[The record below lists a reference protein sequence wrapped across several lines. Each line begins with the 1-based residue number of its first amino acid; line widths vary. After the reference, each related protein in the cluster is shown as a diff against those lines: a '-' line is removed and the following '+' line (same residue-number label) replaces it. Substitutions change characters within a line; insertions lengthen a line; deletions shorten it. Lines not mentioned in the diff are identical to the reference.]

1 MRKLLLLL
9 SFIFASFY
17 VIAQNA
23 CEVNNDFKNLK
34 YQKDADNIV
43 TLTWQYAPVERNDI
57 FYVYRYENNDGVST
71 EFAVKRIY
79 ATDPCEFKQDT
90 PADKTPEKEDPTAGT
105 IYTCTL
111 YGLDM
116 SGSIN
121 YTFAIEVEKKLS
133 DGSTQKTRVHIKE
146 EGGNFV
152 GVASE
157 VCATTYSYT
166 YGLKWKDPAL
176 TNKKSQSV
184 TLNWEPYSEEGRYL
198 YTVFGVQHN
207 KVFSTTSE
215 TSATITHLES
225 GVNHSFQIRAYD
237 EQGKYLAT
245 TSIIDYEP
253 EVVLCLT
260 FPEVSV
266 SNNTV
271 TLTIL
276 DFEQGFDDNR
286 ESYKLINDDE
296 GSTCSGIVNGKLTF
310 PFKSINYNEEF
321 RLETKRKVDGDE
333 FNAVGLFILNS
344 DGTLVTQH
352 CDIVFDLAVTHI
364 TQHTVKLE
372 WSDPGFVPTEA
383 VLQYRP
389 LRGETKT
396 IVLENPRASV
406 YDLGGL
412 EHSTQY
418 TFLLTLSDNYKNE
431 AKKDV
436 TATTKVGSI
445 CGLENINSGSDNIGC
460 GNGEFLMPYDL
471 EFYTAYHDQAK
482 KDPYVVVRFKPL
494 GAKQINEV
502 KLYATTERGWIS
514 DIVGLTTK
522 EMKKEEDGW
531 YSCQL
536 DKLGWISWAQTDIK
550 DDLNIR
556 FAVSV
561 KHNDGCR
568 GELWQNN
575 TYVTKF
581 ASYKVGIGC
590 QDDAIFTILK
600 FEKLYPQQSQYTL
613 QTNGRMASVGVF
625 PEDAYHPE
633 VESEF
638 ENEKFDIEKRLFYNS
653 FDDAPSKF
661 TLDISD
667 YKVGTYYLH
676 IHDVYGEAGD
686 LKYLWAIY

>member
-1 MRKLLLLL
+1 M
-9 SFIFASFY
+9 
-17 VIAQNA
+17 
-23 CEVNNDFKNLK
+23 
-34 YQKDADNIV
+34 
-43 TLTWQYAPVERNDI
+43 TWQYAPVERNDI

-90 PADKTPEKEDPTAGT
+90 PAGKTPEKEDPTAET

-121 YTFAIEVEKKLS
+121 YSFAIEVERKLS
-133 DGSTQKTRVHIKE
+133 DGSTQKTRVHIKQDGE
-146 EGGNFV
+146 NFV

-157 VCATTYSYT
+157 DCATTYSYT
-166 YGLKWKDPAL
+166 YGLQWESPAL

-184 TLNWEPYSEEGRYL
+184 TLNWEPYSEDGRYL
-198 YTVFGVQHN
+198 YTIFGIEHN
-207 KVFSTTSE
+207 KVFATTSE
-215 TSATITHLES
+215 TSATITYLES
-225 GVNHSFQIRAYD
+225 GVMHSFQVRAYD
-237 EQGKYLAT
+237 EQGNYLAT
-245 TSIIDYEP
+245 TSIIEYTP

-276 DFEQGFDDNR
+276 DFGNGFDDNR
-286 ESYKLINDDE
+286 ASYNLINDE
-296 GSTCSGIVNGKLTF
+296 EKITCSNIDKNTGKLTF
-310 PFKSINYNEEF
+310 SFKSINYNEEF

-445 CGLENINSGSDNIGC
+445 CGLENINSGSNNIGC
-460 GNGEFLMPYDL
+460 GDGEFLMPYDL

-581 ASYKVGIGC
+581 ASYKEGIGC

>member
-17 VIAQNA
+17 VIAQNG

-57 FYVYRYENNDGVST
+57 FYVYRYENNGGVST

-90 PADKTPEKEDPTAGT
+90 PADKTPEKEDPTAET

-121 YTFAIEVEKKLS
+121 YSFAIEVERKLP
-133 DGSTQKTRVHIKE
+133 DGSTQKTRVHIKQ
-146 EGGNFV
+146 EGQNFV
-152 GVASE
+152 GVASKD
-157 VCATTYSYT
+157 CATTYSYT

-215 TSATITHLES
+215 TSATIPYLES

-237 EQGKYLAT
+237 EQGNYLAT
-245 TSIIDYEP
+245 TSIINYNP

-276 DFEQGFDDNR
+276 DFEQGIDDNR

-296 GSTCSGIVNGKLTF
+296 GSTCSEIVNGKLTF
-310 PFKSINYNEEF
+310 SFESINYNEEF

-333 FNAVGLFILNS
+333 FKAVGLFRLNS
-344 DGTLVTQH
+344 DGTLATQY
-352 CDIVFDLAVTHI
+352 CDIIFDLAVTHI

-372 WSDPGFVPTEA
+372 WTDPGFVPTKA

-389 LRGETKT
+389 LRGEQKT
-396 IVLENPRASV
+396 IELANPRASV

-418 TFLLTLSDNYKNE
+418 TFVLTLSDNYKNE
-431 AKKDV
+431 AREEV

-445 CGLENINSGSDNIGC
+445 CGLENINSGSNNIGC

-471 EFYTAYHDQAK
+471 EFYTAYHDLSTK
-482 KDPYVVVRFKPL
+482 TDPYVVVRFKPL
-494 GAKQINEV
+494 GAQQINDV
-502 KLYATTERGWIS
+502 KLYATTERGLIS

-561 KHNDGCR
+561 KHNDGCK
-568 GELWQNN
+568 GGLWQNN

-613 QTNGRMASVGVF
+613 QTNGRIASVGVF
-625 PEDAYHPE
+625 PEHGY
-633 VESEF
+633 
-638 ENEKFDIEKRLFYNS
+638 NEANGSFDLNTRVFYNS
-653 FDDAPSKF
+653 FDDAPSSF

-667 YKVGTYYLH
+667 PQKFPVGKYYVH
-676 IHDVYGEAGD
+676 IHDVYGEAEG

>member
-9 SFIFASFY
+9 SFIFASFC
-17 VIAQNA
+17 VIAQNE

-43 TLTWQYAPVERNDI
+43 TLTWQYEPVERNDI
-57 FYVYRYENNDGVST
+57 FYVYRYENNGGVST

-90 PADKTPEKEDPTAGT
+90 PADKTPEKEDPTAET
-105 IYTCTL
+105 TYSCTL

-133 DGSTQKTRVHIKE
+133 NGSTQKTRVHIKQD
-146 EGGNFV
+146 GQNFV

-157 VCATTYSYT
+157 ACATTYSYT

-176 TNKKSQSV
+176 TNMKSQSV

-198 YTVFGVQHN
+198 YTIFGIEHN
-207 KVFSTTSE
+207 KVFATTSE

-225 GVNHSFQIRAYD
+225 GVLHSFQVRAYD
-237 EQGKYLAT
+237 EQGNYLAT
-245 TSIIDYEP
+245 TYIIDYEP

-260 FPEVSV
+260 FPEVNV

-296 GSTCSGIVNGKLTF
+296 GSACSGIVNGKLTF
-310 PFKSINYNEEF
+310 PFVSINYNEEF
-321 RLETKRKVDGDE
+321 RLETKRKVEGQDVK
-333 FNAVGLFILNS
+333 AVGLFTLNS
-344 DGTLVTQH
+344 DGTLATQY

-389 LRGETKT
+389 LRGEPKT
-396 IVLENPRASV
+396 IELANPRASV

-418 TFLLTLSDNYKNE
+418 TFVLTLSDNYKNE
-431 AKKDV
+431 ARAEV

-445 CGLENINSGSDNIGC
+445 CGLENINSGSTNIGC

-494 GAKQINEV
+494 GAQQINDV
-502 KLYATTERGWIS
+502 KLYATTERGLIS

-536 DKLGWISWAQTDIK
+536 DKLGWISWAQTDIN

-561 KHNDGCR
+561 KHNDGCK
-568 GELWQNN
+568 GGLWQNN

-590 QDDAIFTILK
+590 QDDAIFTILE
-600 FEKLYPQQSQYTL
+600 FEKLYPQQTQYTL
-613 QTNGRMASVGVF
+613 QTNGRIASVGVF
-625 PEDAYHPE
+625 PEHGYNKANG
-633 VESEF
+633 S
-638 ENEKFDIEKRLFYNS
+638 FDLNTRIFYNS
-653 FDDAPSKF
+653 FDDAPSSF

-667 YKVGTYYLH
+667 PQKFPVGKYYVH
-676 IHDVYGEAGD
+676 IHDVYGEAEG

>member
-9 SFIFASFY
+9 SFILASFY
-17 VIAQNA
+17 VIAQNE

-43 TLTWQYAPVERNDI
+43 TLTWQYARVERNDI
-57 FYVYRYENNDGVST
+57 FYVYRYENNDGEST

-90 PADKTPEKEDPTAGT
+90 PAGQTPEKEDPTAQT
-105 IYTCTL
+105 TYSCTL

-133 DGSTQKTRVHIKE
+133 DGSTQKTRVHIKQ
-146 EGGNFV
+146 EGQNFV

-157 VCATTYSYT
+157 GCATPYSYT

-184 TLNWEPYSEEGRYL
+184 TLNWEPYSKEGRYL
-198 YTVFGVQHN
+198 YTVFGVEHN

-215 TSATITHLES
+215 TSATITYLES
-225 GVNHSFQIRAYD
+225 GVRHSFQIRAYD
-237 EQGKYLAT
+237 EQGNYLAT

-260 FPEVSV
+260 FPEVNV

-276 DFEQGFDDNR
+276 DFGNGFDDNR
-286 ESYKLINDDE
+286 ESYTLINDE
-296 GSTCSGIVNGKLTF
+296 EAIACSNIDKNIGKLTF
-310 PFKSINYNEEF
+310 SFVSINYNEEF
-321 RLETKRKVDGDE
+321 RLETKRKVEGQE
-333 FNAVGLFILNS
+333 VKAVGLFRLNP
-344 DGTLVTQH
+344 DRTLATQY

-383 VLQYRP
+383 VLQYRTP
-389 LRGETKT
+389 RGEPKT
-396 IVLENPRASV
+396 IELANPRASV

-418 TFLLTLSDNYKNE
+418 TFVLTLSDNYKNE
-431 AKKDV
+431 ARAEV

-445 CGLENINSGSDNIGC
+445 CGLENINSGSNNIGC

-494 GAKQINEV
+494 GAKQINDV

-522 EMKKEEDGW
+522 EMKKGEDGW
-531 YSCQL
+531 YSCEL

-590 QDDAIFTILK
+590 QDDAIFTILE
-600 FEKLYPQQSQYTL
+600 FEKLYPQQTQYTL
-613 QTNGRMASVGVF
+613 QTNGRIASVGVF
-625 PEDAYHPE
+625 PEHGYNKANG
-633 VESEF
+633 S
-638 ENEKFDIEKRLFYNS
+638 FDLNTRIFYNS
-653 FDDAPSKF
+653 FDDAPSSF

-667 YKVGTYYLH
+667 PQKFPVGKYYVH
-676 IHDVYGEAGD
+676 IHDVYGEAEG